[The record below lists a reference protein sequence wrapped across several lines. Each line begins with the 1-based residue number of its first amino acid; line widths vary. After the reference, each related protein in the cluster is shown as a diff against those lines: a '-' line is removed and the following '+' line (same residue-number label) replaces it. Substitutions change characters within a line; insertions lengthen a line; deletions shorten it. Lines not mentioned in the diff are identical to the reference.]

1 MIYPEYFVTWLTVA
15 VLFQLTN
22 ARPSEELKITFKNE
36 KVSSLFDNHCD
47 LVKGE

>member
-1 MIYPEYFVTWLTVA
+1 MIYLESFITWLTVA

-22 ARPSEELKITFKNE
+22 ARPSEELKIVFNNE

-47 LVKGE
+47 LVEGE